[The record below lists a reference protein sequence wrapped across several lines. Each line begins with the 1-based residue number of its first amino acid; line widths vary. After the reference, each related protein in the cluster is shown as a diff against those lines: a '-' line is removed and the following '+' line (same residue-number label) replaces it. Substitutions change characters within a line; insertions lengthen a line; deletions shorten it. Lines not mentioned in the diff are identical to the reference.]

1 MLAEN
6 ALHGGHACLPSAV
19 GVVESG
25 FQHTVVNGYD
35 RVGEGSRFLHLL
47 ERAYAAGRFLGH
59 SNEVRREFGAFERS
73 ETGEAGTIVDDDVR
87 LYFVQ
92 QVQGRLVRLFRGP
105 VSAGFDRDSF
115 PAQLFRHSGIRG
127 IRAAI
132 YADDCAGGLKLAQQ
146 NRGLWLQYQTDGN
159 TNA

>member
-1 MLAEN
+1 MSSGRSSEARRAKLA
-6 ALHGGHACLPSAV
+6 PS
-19 GVVESG
+19 
-25 FQHTVVNGYD
+25 
-35 RVGEGSRFLHLL
+35 
-47 ERAYAAGRFLGH
+47 
-59 SNEVRREFGAFERS
+59 
-73 ETGEAGTIVDDDVR
+73 VDDDVR

-132 YADDCAGGLKLAQQ
+132 YADDCAGGLKACAAES
-146 NRGLWLQYQTDGN
+146 RVFGLQYQTDGN

>member
-1 MLAEN
+1 MGGN
-6 ALHGGHACLPSAV
+6 AVQILL
-19 GVVESG
+19 
-25 FQHTVVNGYD
+25 
-35 RVGEGSRFLHLL
+35 RVGSQHCQHFRLPGGGAGDHAAIGVQRPAPTGLVHKGS
-47 ERAYAAGRFLGH
+47 
-59 SNEVRREFGAFERS
+59 
-73 ETGEAGTIVDDDVR
+73 
-87 LYFVQ
+87 
-92 QVQGRLVRLFRGP
+92 
-105 VSAGFDRDSF
+105 DSF

>member
-1 MLAEN
+1 M
-6 ALHGGHACLPSAV
+6 

-132 YADDCAGGLKLAQQ
+132 YADDCAGGLKLAQH